1 MFLSVVLSSSKG
13 FLSIS
18 RFSMVDQ
25 SLADGMPK
33 YSLKVGA
40 ASALKDLLQI
50 SKHEIP
56 DEINA
61 RAQEVKFHSVEGDGR
76 ISTPCPFKETE
87 AVSALKAVEAAFIA
101 AIADQRYRAE
111 ARKITIDFE
120 RAVCFLFA
128 AYLCE
133 IDGMNKAHPNVKSK
147 LIGTLTL
154 TTMTLSEI

>member
-1 MFLSVVLSSSKG
+1 
-13 FLSIS
+13 
-18 RFSMVDQ
+18 MVNQ
-25 SLADGMPK
+25 HLAYGMPN
-33 YSLKVGA
+33 YLLKDGTA
-40 ASALKDLLQI
+40 CALKDLLQR

-61 RAQEVKFHSVEGDGR
+61 QAQEVKFLSIEGDGR

-87 AVSALKAVEAAFIA
+87 AVSALKAVEAAFAA
-101 AIADQRYRAE
+101 AIADLRYGAE

-128 AYLCE
+128 AYICE

-147 LIGTLTL
+147 LIGN
-154 TTMTLSEI
+154 